1 MRVYLGKWGVNSK
14 SLEFFFSRPAE
25 SFRTRLV
32 LDAPYFLLD
41 ASHYSIIPHYS
52 SSHYRDIDKKNDS
65 GIFGNVFRNTYL
77 GIYVWYYGIP
87 MYYGSTIME
96 NAKHKWVLEKKR

>member
-1 MRVYLGKWGVNSK
+1 MRVYLEKLGVNSK

-52 SSHYRDIDKKNDS
+52 SSYYRDIDKKM
-65 GIFGNVFRNTYL
+65 IQVFLEMYSE
-77 GIYVWYYGIP
+77 IP
-87 MYYGSTIME
+87 IWEYMFDIME
-96 NAKHKWVLEKKR
+96 YLCIMGQRLWKMPNTNGC